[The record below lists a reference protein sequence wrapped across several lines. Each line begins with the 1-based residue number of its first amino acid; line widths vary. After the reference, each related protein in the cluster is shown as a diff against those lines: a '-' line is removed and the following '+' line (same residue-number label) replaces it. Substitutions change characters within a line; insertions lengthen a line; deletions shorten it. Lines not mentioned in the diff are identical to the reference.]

1 MVLVDHVLR
10 VGQTSYMSARIPH
23 QAVLQTVDVVTPLH
37 AFSECSI
44 KTVRLYDPHLPGEA
58 CWLVT
63 LNTLHTI
70 DDVLQVLIASNALDL
85 TVLQLSNG
93 LEHH

>member
-1 MVLVDHVLR
+1 MVLVDHVLG
-10 VGQTSYMSARIPH
+10 VEPTSQVSTWIPH

-37 AFSECSI
+37 PLSECGVETI
-44 KTVRLYDPHLPGEA
+44 GLYNPHLPGEA
-58 CWLVT
+58 GWLVT

-70 DDVLQVLIASNALDL
+70 DHVLQILIASNALDL